1 VKAPSV
7 FVAHGAP
14 SLALQDDAVT
24 RALRAFG
31 ETLDGARAIAVVS
44 AHWQTRGGIRV
55 NAVAKPEVIYDFGGF
70 APELYTLRY
79 DAPGDPELAREIA
92 GILDSPERRT
102 PSSARAAQPRDEVS
116 LETERGW
123 DHGLWVPLRHIRLR
137 ADIPIVEISLPTS
150 SWGADVSSARPRDS
164 AADAAHERTGRPLPS
179 PGDEILRI
187 GAALAPLRDR
197 GIVVMGT
204 GGIVHN
210 LRRINFAGVDAPAE
224 EWARAFDGWVEERIE
239 ARDYQA
245 LANYESAPFARDAV
259 PTSEHYEPLLI
270 AAGAAGDDAPRVIVE
285 AFHYGTLSMRSVAF
299 GSSFGSE

>member
-1 VKAPSV
+1 MRAPSV

-31 ETLDGARAIAVVS
+31 ETLDGVRAIAVVS

-55 NAVAKPEVIYDFGGF
+55 NTVAKPEVIYDFGGF

-92 GILDSPERRT
+92 ALLGAE
-102 PSSARAAQPRDEVS
+102 

-123 DHGLWVPLRHIRLR
+123 DHGLWVPLMHIRPR
-137 ADIPIVEISLPTS
+137 ADIPIVEISLPAPS
-150 SWGADVSSARPRDS
+150 S
-164 AADAAHERTGRPLPS
+164 
-179 PGDEILRI
+179 GDEILRI

-224 EWARAFDGWVEERIE
+224 GWARAFDGWVEERIE

-270 AAGAAGDDAPRVIVE
+270 AAGAAGDDPPRVIVE
-285 AFHYGTLSMRSVAF
+285 AFHYGTLSMRSIAF
-299 GSSFGSE
+299 G

>member
-1 VKAPSV
+1 MKAPSV

-14 SLALQDDAVT
+14 SLALQNDAVT

-70 APELYTLRY
+70 APELYTMRY
-79 DAPGDPELAREIA
+79 DAPGDPELAHEIA
-92 GILDSPERRT
+92 AMLGAT
-102 PSSARAAQPRDEVS
+102 

-123 DHGLWVPLRHIRLR
+123 DHGLWVPLMHIRPK
-137 ADIPIVEISLPTS
+137 ADIPIVEISLLS
-150 SWGADVSSARPRDS
+150 
-164 AADAAHERTGRPLPS
+164 PS
-179 PGDEILRI
+179 RGDDLLRL

-197 GIVVMGT
+197 GIAVMGT

-224 EWARAFDGWVEERIE
+224 EWAREFDGWVADRLES
-239 ARDYQA
+239 RDYAA
-245 LANYESAPFARDAV
+245 LVHYENAPNARDAV
-259 PTSEHYEPLLI
+259 PTSEHYEPLLV

-285 AFHYGTLSMRSVAF
+285 AFHYGTLSMRSIAF
-299 GSSFGSE
+299 G

>member
-31 ETLDGARAIAVVS
+31 ETLDGVRAIAVVS

-92 GILDSPERRT
+92 NLLGAE
-102 PSSARAAQPRDEVS
+102 

-123 DHGLWVPLRHIRLR
+123 DHGLWVPLRHIRPR
-137 ADIPIVEISLPTS
+137 ADIPIVEISLPAPS
-150 SWGADVSSARPRDS
+150 S
-164 AADAAHERTGRPLPS
+164 
-179 PGDEILRI
+179 GDEILRI

-210 LRRINFAGVDAPAE
+210 LRRINLAGVDAPAE
-224 EWARAFDGWVEERIE
+224 GWARAFDGWVEERIE
-239 ARDYQA
+239 ARDYQS
-245 LANYESAPFARDAV
+245 LADYESGPFARDAV

-270 AAGAAGDDAPRVIVE
+270 AAGAAGDDPPRVIVE

-299 GSSFGSE
+299 G

>member
-1 VKAPSV
+1 MRAPSV

-44 AHWQTRGGIRV
+44 AHWETHGGIRV
-55 NAVAKPEVIYDFGGF
+55 NAVAKPKVIYDFGGF
-70 APELYTLRY
+70 SPELYTLRY
-79 DAPGDPELAREIA
+79 DAPGDPALAQEIA
-92 GILDSPERRT
+92 TLLG
-102 PSSARAAQPRDEVS
+102 AS

-123 DHGLWVPLRHIRLR
+123 DHGLWVPLMHIRPQ
-137 ADIPIVEISLPTS
+137 ADIPIVEISLPS
-150 SWGADVSSARPRDS
+150 DPWGADVSSARPRDS
-164 AADAAHERTGRPLPS
+164 AAG
-179 PGDEILRI
+179 GDDILRL

-224 EWARAFDGWVEERIE
+224 EWAREFDAWVQQRID
-239 ARDYQA
+239 ARDYAA
-245 LANYESAPFARDAV
+245 LAHYETAPNARDAV
-259 PTSEHYEPLLI
+259 PTPEHYEPLLV
-270 AAGAAGDDAPRVIVE
+270 AAGAAGNDAPRVIVE
-285 AFHYGTLSMRSVAF
+285 AFHYGTLSMRSIAF
-299 GSSFGSE
+299 G

>member
-1 VKAPSV
+1 MKAPAV

-55 NAVAKPEVIYDFGGF
+55 NAVARPEVIYDFGGF
-70 APELYTLRY
+70 SPELYTLRY

-92 GILDSPERRT
+92 TLIGAT
-102 PSSARAAQPRDEVS
+102 

-123 DHGLWVPLRHIRLR
+123 DHGLWVPLRHIRPK
-137 ADIPIVEISLPTS
+137 ADIPIVEISLPSPTRGDDLLRL
-150 SWGADVSSARPRDS
+150 GA
-164 AADAAHERTGRPLPS
+164 T
-179 PGDEILRI
+179 
-187 GAALAPLRDR
+187 LAPLRER

-224 EWARAFDGWVEERIE
+224 EWARAFDAWVSERIE
-239 ARDYQA
+239 ARDYAA
-245 LANYESAPFARDAV
+245 LARYESAPHARDAV
-259 PTSEHYEPLLI
+259 PTSEHYEPLLV
-270 AAGAAGDDAPRVIVE
+270 AAGAADTDAPRVLVD
-285 AFHYGTLSMRSVAF
+285 AFHYGTLSMRSMAF
-299 GSSFGSE
+299 G

>member
-1 VKAPSV
+1 MKAPSV

-31 ETLDGARAIAVVS
+31 ETLDGARALAVVS

-70 APELYTLRY
+70 AQELYTMRY

-92 GILDSPERRT
+92 AMLG
-102 PSSARAAQPRDEVS
+102 AS

-123 DHGLWVPLRHIRLR
+123 DHGLWVPLMHIRPR
-137 ADIPIVEISLPTS
+137 ADVPVVEISLPS
-150 SWGADVSSARPRDS
+150 
-164 AADAAHERTGRPLPS
+164 PS
-179 PGDEILRI
+179 RGDDLLAL
-187 GAALAPLRDR
+187 GSTLAPLRDR
-197 GIVVMGT
+197 GVVVMGT

-224 EWARAFDGWVEERIE
+224 EWAREFDAWVEERIE
-239 ARDYQA
+239 ARDYEA
-245 LANYESAPFARDAV
+245 LTRYESAPHARDAV
-259 PTSEHYEPLLI
+259 PTSEHYEPLLV
-270 AAGAAGDDAPRVIVE
+270 AAGAAGDDPRRVIVE
-285 AFHYGTLSMRSVAF
+285 AFHYGTLSMRSIAF
-299 GSSFGSE
+299 G

>member
-1 VKAPSV
+1 MKCPAV

-24 RALRAFG
+24 RALRTFG

-44 AHWQTRGGIRV
+44 AHWETRAGVRV

-70 APELYTLRY
+70 APELYTMRY

-92 GILDSPERRT
+92 TMIG
-102 PSSARAAQPRDEVS
+102 AS

-123 DHGLWVPLRHIRLR
+123 DHGLWVPLTHIRPR
-137 ADIPIVEISLPTS
+137 ADIPVVEISLP
-150 SWGADVSSARPRDS
+150 A
-164 AADAAHERTGRPLPS
+164 PS
-179 PGDEILRI
+179 RGDDLLRL

-210 LRRINFAGVDAPAE
+210 LRRINFAGVNAPAE
-224 EWARAFDGWVEERIE
+224 EWAREFDTWVAERIE
-239 ARDYQA
+239 ARDYAA
-245 LANYESAPFARDAV
+245 LARYQEAPNARDAV
-259 PTSEHYEPLLI
+259 PTPEHYEPILV
-270 AAGAAGDDAPRVIVE
+270 AAGAAGDDTPRTIVD
-285 AFHYGTLSMRSVAF
+285 AFHYGTLSMRSIAF
-299 GSSFGSE
+299 G

>member
-1 VKAPSV
+1 
-7 FVAHGAP
+7 VAHGAP

-70 APELYTLRY
+70 APELYTVRY

-92 GILDSPERRT
+92 ALLGAE
-102 PSSARAAQPRDEVS
+102 

-123 DHGLWVPLRHIRLR
+123 DHGLWVPLRHIRPR
-137 ADIPIVEISLPTS
+137 ADIPIVEISL
-150 SWGADVSSARPRDS
+150 VM
-164 AADAAHERTGRPLPS
+164 PS
-179 PGDEILRI
+179 RGDDLLRI
-187 GAALAPLRDR
+187 GATLAPLRER

-224 EWARAFDGWVEERIE
+224 EWARAFDAWVEERLE

-245 LANYESAPFARDAV
+245 LANYEQAPNARDAV
-259 PTSEHYEPLLI
+259 PTPEHYQPLLI
-270 AAGAAGDDAPRVIVE
+270 AAGAAGADPPRVIVE

-299 GSSFGSE
+299 G

>member
-1 VKAPSV
+1 VRAPSV

-55 NAVAKPEVIYDFGGF
+55 NAAAKPEVIYDFGGF

-79 DAPGDPELAREIA
+79 DAPGDPELASEIA
-92 GILDSPERRT
+92 TLLGAE
-102 PSSARAAQPRDEVS
+102 

-123 DHGLWVPLRHIRLR
+123 DHGLWVPLRHIRPK
-137 ADIPIVEISLPTS
+137 ADIPIVEISLPS
-150 SWGADVSSARPRDS
+150 PSWGADVSSARPRDS

-179 PGDEILRI
+179 SGADLLRV

-224 EWARAFDGWVEERIE
+224 EWARAFDGWVQERIE

-259 PTSEHYEPLLI
+259 PTSEHYEPLLV
-270 AAGAAGDDAPRVIVE
+270 AAGAAGDDPPRVIVE

-299 GSSFGSE
+299 G

>member
-1 VKAPSV
+1 MKAPSV

-70 APELYTLRY
+70 APELYTMRY

-92 GILDSPERRT
+92 AMLGAT
-102 PSSARAAQPRDEVS
+102 

-123 DHGLWVPLRHIRLR
+123 DHGLWVPLRHIRPK
-137 ADIPIVEISLPTS
+137 ADIPIVEISLPS
-150 SWGADVSSARPRDS
+150 
-164 AADAAHERTGRPLPS
+164 PS
-179 PGDEILRI
+179 RGDDLLRL

-197 GIVVMGT
+197 GIAVMGT

-224 EWARAFDGWVEERIE
+224 EWAREFDGWVADRLES
-239 ARDYQA
+239 RDYAA
-245 LANYESAPFARDAV
+245 LVHYENAPNARDAV
-259 PTSEHYEPLLI
+259 PTSEHYEPLLV

-285 AFHYGTLSMRSVAF
+285 AFHYGTLSMRSIAF
-299 GSSFGSE
+299 G